1 MPNTSPT
8 DLCANT
14 PTLTIHDN
22 RGLAIRTLAYNR
34 RSHNETVDELISR
47 NRYNAS
53 GQLIASRDPRLEVDN
68 FRYQYSLSGVPLR
81 TDSVDSGSTLQLAD
95 SAGRTVLTR
104 DAHHTR
110 RWVEYETGEHSLGRP
125 LSYREQAKGG
135 LKTVTDRFFYGE
147 NSEQDKGCNLNGQ
160 CVRHYDSAGLQAL
173 ISQSIIDVPL
183 QQQRRLL
190 TETKGAVDWF
200 GEKENW
206 GARLSESPFVSH
218 CTTNALG
225 QLITQTDAKGHIQRM
240 AYNRAGQLIGSWLTV
255 KNGVEQPIVYS
266 LTYSAAGQKLREES
280 GNGVITEYRYE
291 PQTQRLIGIK
301 TTRPAK
307 KDRPTR
313 LQDLRYDYD
322 PVGNILAIHNDAE
335 ATRFYRNQK
344 IVPETTYRYDAL
356 YQLIEATG
364 READTNGIQNSQLP
378 TLASL
383 NDSNQFVNYTRHY
396 HYDRAGNLLKIQHTG
411 ASQYSTYIT
420 VSDSSNHGI
429 QQQDGITA
437 HDVRSQFD
445 TAGNQRQLQPGQL
458 LHWNS
463 RNQLQQVEPV
473 PRNDGISDSE
483 NYLYDGSG
491 SRVVKI
497 SLHKTHNAI
506 QTRSV
511 IYLAGLELRS
521 QYNGNNLTEDFQV
534 MTVGAAGRAQVRVL
548 HWERGQPVDIVNDQL
563 RYSFDNHLGSALI
576 ELDSDGDIISQEE
589 YYPFG
594 GTAVLASRNTVEAK
608 YKTVRYSGKERDT
621 TGLYYYGYRYYQP
634 WLGRWLSADPAG
646 TIDGL
651 NLYRMVRNNPI
662 RLRDN
667 NGLLTEEQIDMY
679 VNLLSNIGLKN
690 DDELKSELL
699 RYGLSEE
706 EQDQIYL
713 NMPMFTQS
721 GSSSSSATSFSENS
735 SSSGST
741 QSADSGYLSPV
752 RNYHFFEDINLVTM
766 HRPYPTEKV
775 SSEEII
781 SAAAELKEASPI
793 EILIGLDLTSENLHS
808 YKSALAD
815 EGIDYITKEKYEI
828 KDFFEE
834 GDLSTEQ
841 IDLTVNEILTLQ
853 ESAIV
858 GVHCGAGNG
867 RSGIIA
873 SALAINKLYATNE
886 VSNFDATHP
895 LGGTMFGNTD
905 TYQVDIVTASAVGI
919 IRKTNPQ
926 AVERNEDVSALYDY
940 SYLLYTRQH
949 STSL

>member
-1 MPNTSPT
+1 
-8 DLCANT
+8 
-14 PTLTIHDN
+14 
-22 RGLAIRTLAYNR
+22 
-34 RSHNETVDELISR
+34 
-47 NRYNAS
+47 
-53 GQLIASRDPRLEVDN
+53 
-68 FRYQYSLSGVPLR
+68 
-81 TDSVDSGSTLQLAD
+81 
-95 SAGRTVLTR
+95 
-104 DAHHTR
+104 
-110 RWVEYETGEHSLGRP
+110 
-125 LSYREQAKGG
+125 
-135 LKTVTDRFFYGE
+135 VTDRFFYAT
-147 NSEQDKGCNLNGQ
+147 NSEQDKNCNLNGQ

-173 ISQSIIDVPL
+173 ISQSIIGVPL

-190 TETKGAVDWF
+190 TNPKGPVDWF

-206 GARLSESPFVSH
+206 GARLSEQPFVSH
-218 CTTNALG
+218 STTDALG
-225 QLITQTDAKGHIQRM
+225 QLLTQTDAKGHIQRM
-240 AYNRAGQLIGSWLTV
+240 AYNRAGQLIGSWLTI
-255 KNGVEQPIVYS
+255 KNSAEQVILRS

-378 TLASL
+378 ALASL
-383 NDSNQFVNYTRHY
+383 NDSNQFVNYTRSY

-411 ASQYSTYIT
+411 ASQYSTHIT

-429 QQQDGITA
+429 QQQEGITA
-437 HDVRSQFD
+437 RDIRSQFD
-445 TAGNQRQLQPGQL
+445 AAGNQQQLQPGQPL
-458 LHWNS
+458 RWNS

-483 NYLYDGSG
+483 SYLYDGSG
-491 SRVVKI
+491 RRVAKI

-511 IYLAGLELRS
+511 IYLAGLELRG
-521 QYNGNNLTEDFQV
+521 QHNDNNLTESFQV
-534 MTVGAAGRAQVRVL
+534 ITVGAAGRAQVRVL
-548 HWERGQPVDIVNDQL
+548 HWESGQPVDIVNDQL

-608 YKTVRYSGKERDT
+608 YKTVRYSGKERDA

-662 RLRDN
+662 RWRDN
-667 NGLLTEEQIDMY
+667 NGLLTEEQINMY
-679 VNLLSNIGLKN
+679 VNLFSNIGLKN

-699 RYGLSEE
+699 KYGLSEE
-706 EQDQIYL
+706 EQNQIYL
-713 NMPMFTQS
+713 NMLRPMQS
-721 GSSSSSATSFSENS
+721 GSSSSLFSFPSESS

-741 QSADSGYLSPV
+741 QSVDSGYLSPV
-752 RNYHFFEDINLVTM
+752 RNYHFFEDIKLATM
-766 HRPYPTEKV
+766 HRPYPKKQA
-775 SSEEII
+775 SSDTITY
-781 SAAAELKEASPI
+781 SAEDLTEASPI
-793 EILIGLDLTSENLHS
+793 KILIGLDLTSKNTQP
-808 YKSALAD
+808 YKSALA
-815 EGIDYITKEKYEI
+815 EKGIKYITKEKYEI
-828 KDFFEE
+828 TDFFEE
-834 GDLSTEQ
+834 GGLSTEQ
-841 IDLTVNEILTLQ
+841 IDLTVNKILKLQ
-853 ESAIV
+853 KKDLV
-858 GVHCGAGNG
+858 GIHCGAGNG
-867 RSGIIA
+867 RSGVIA
-873 SALAINKLYATNE
+873 SALSINKQYTTDKIN
-886 VSNFDATHP
+886 SFDVTHS
-895 LGGTMFGNTD
+895 LRGSILKDTQ
-905 TYQVDIVTASAVGI
+905 TYQVDTVTAKAVGI
-919 IRKTNPQ
+919 IREINPK
-926 AVERNEDVSALYDY
+926 AVERNQDVISLYRY
-940 SYLLYTRQH
+940 SHFLYTRKH
-949 STSL
+949 TTSL

>member
-14 PTLTIHDN
+14 PTLAIHDN

-34 RSHNETVDELISR
+34 RDHNEIIGELISR

-125 LSYREQAKGG
+125 LSYREQAKDG

-190 TETKGAVDWF
+190 TETKGPVDWF

-206 GARLSESPFVSH
+206 GVRLSESPFVSR

-378 TLASL
+378 ALALL

-429 QQQDGITA
+429 QQQ
-437 HDVRSQFD
+437 
-445 TAGNQRQLQPGQL
+445 LQPGQPL
-458 LHWNS
+458 RWNS

-483 NYLYDGSG
+483 SYLYDGSG
-491 SRVVKI
+491 RRVAKI

-511 IYLAGLELRS
+511 IYLAGLELRGQS
-521 QYNGNNLTEDFQV
+521 NDNNLTESFQV
-534 MTVGAAGRAQVRVL
+534 ITVGAAGRAQVRVL
-548 HWERGQPVDIVNDQL
+548 HWESGQPVDIVNDQL

-608 YKTVRYSGKERDT
+608 YKTVRYSGKERDAS
-621 TGLYYYGYRYYQP
+621 GLYYYGYRYYQP

-662 RLRDN
+662 RWRDN
-667 NGLLTEEQIDMY
+667 NGLLTEDEIDLY
-679 VNLLSNIGLKN
+679 VHLLNNIGLQT

-699 RYGLSEE
+699 KYGLSKE
-706 EQDQIYL
+706 EQNQIYL
-713 NMPMFTQS
+713 NMLESMGS
-721 GSSSSSATSFSENS
+721 GSSSSSLSENS
-735 SSSGST
+735 SSSGRT
-741 QSADSGYLSPV
+741 ERAYFTIV
-752 RNYHFFEDINLVTM
+752 KNYHFFEDINLATM
-766 HRPYPTEKV
+766 HRPYPKKPV
-775 SSEEII
+775 SSDTITY
-781 SAAAELKEASPI
+781 SAEDLTEASPI
-793 EILIGLDLTSENLHS
+793 KILIGLDLTSENTQ
-808 YKSALAD
+808 KF
-815 EGIDYITKEKYEI
+815 IDYITKKEYEI
-828 KDFFEE
+828 KDFFAE
-834 GDLSTEQ
+834 GELSNEK
-841 IDLTVNEILTLQ
+841 IDLIVNEILKLQ
-853 ESAIV
+853 KKALV
-858 GVHCGAGNG
+858 GVHCGFGHG
-867 RSGIIA
+867 RSGVIA
-873 SALAINKLYATNE
+873 SALSISKQYTTDEIN
-886 VSNFDATHP
+886 SFDVTHS
-895 LGGTMFGNTD
+895 LRGSMLEKTQ
-905 TYQVDIVTASAVGI
+905 TYQVDTVTAKAVGI
-919 IRKTNPQ
+919 IRKINPE
-926 AVERNEDVSALYDY
+926 AVERNQDVIALHSY
-940 SYLLYTRQH
+940 SHFLYTRKH
-949 STSL
+949 TTSL

>member
-1 MPNTSPT
+1 MSQYFIPSLT
-8 DLCANT
+8 ANT
-14 PTLTIHDN
+14 PSIAVHDN

-34 RSHNETVDELISR
+34 RSHDETVDELSSR

-95 SAGRTVLTR
+95 SAGRTVLTL

-110 RWVEYETGEHSLGRP
+110 RWVEYETGEHSLDRP

-147 NSEQDKGCNLNGQ
+147 NSEQDKGCNLNGT

-173 ISQSIIDVPL
+173 ISQSIIGIPL

-190 TETKGAVDWF
+190 TDTKGPVDWF

-206 GARLSESPFVSH
+206 GTRLSESPFVSH
-218 CTTNALG
+218 STTNALG

-291 PQTQRLIGIK
+291 PQTQRLIAIK

-307 KDRPTR
+307 KDRPTL

-383 NDSNQFVNYTRHY
+383 NDSNQFVNYTRRY

-411 ASQYSTYIT
+411 ASQYSTHIT

-437 HDVRSQFD
+437 RDIRSQFD
-445 TAGNQRQLQPGQL
+445 AAGNQRQLQPGQPL
-458 LHWNS
+458 RWNS

-483 NYLYDGSG
+483 SYLYDGSG

-548 HWERGQPVDIVNDQL
+548 HWERGQPADIVNDQL
-563 RYSFDNHLGSALI
+563 RYSFDNHIGSALI

-594 GTAVLASRNTVEAK
+594 GTAVLASRNTMEAK

-662 RLRDN
+662 KLVDRDGLQPDKIIGLENYAEYLEETIEDESEFLEIAQGIGAAFLDASLILPEAIARLRDES
-667 NGLLTEEQIDMY
+667 LA
-679 VNLLSNIGLKN
+679 
-690 DDELKSELL
+690 DE
-699 RYGLSEE
+699 
-706 EQDQIYL
+706 
-713 NMPMFTQS
+713 N
-721 GSSSSSATSFSENS
+721 
-735 SSSGST
+735 
-741 QSADSGYLSPV
+741 
-752 RNYHFFEDINLVTM
+752 
-766 HRPYPTEKV
+766 
-775 SSEEII
+775 
-781 SAAAELKEASPI
+781 
-793 EILIGLDLTSENLHS
+793 EILIRKFLPDQEVDFSRIKDELLDRFDNMEDMINEVIENRNTKIIFDLKSNTNSIAYVNYKDELHRINVTNLFIKNVGTVSNIHAILHELSHMELPTRRVTKDYYYISEFSTEEIFPDTEDFLSIAQESFENYHIIMRTALDKNMDESPSSMLTRELYDTSDDISIALENADHIAIL
-808 YKSALAD
+808 ALA
-815 EGIDYITKEKYEI
+815 
-828 KDFFEE
+828 
-834 GDLSTEQ
+834 L
-841 IDLTVNEILTLQ
+841 
-853 ESAIV
+853 
-858 GVHCGAGNG
+858 G
-867 RSGIIA
+867 RSEI
-873 SALAINKLYATNE
+873 
-886 VSNFDATHP
+886 
-895 LGGTMFGNTD
+895 
-905 TYQVDIVTASAVGI
+905 
-919 IRKTNPQ
+919 
-926 AVERNEDVSALYDY
+926 
-940 SYLLYTRQH
+940 QH
-949 STSL
+949 SQYAL

>member
-1 MPNTSPT
+1 
-8 DLCANT
+8 
-14 PTLTIHDN
+14 
-22 RGLAIRTLAYNR
+22 
-34 RSHNETVDELISR
+34 
-47 NRYNAS
+47 
-53 GQLIASRDPRLEVDN
+53 
-68 FRYQYSLSGVPLR
+68 
-81 TDSVDSGSTLQLAD
+81 
-95 SAGRTVLTR
+95 
-104 DAHHTR
+104 
-110 RWVEYETGEHSLGRP
+110 
-125 LSYREQAKGG
+125 
-135 LKTVTDRFFYGE
+135 
-147 NSEQDKGCNLNGQ
+147 
-160 CVRHYDSAGLQAL
+160 
-173 ISQSIIDVPL
+173 
-183 QQQRRLL
+183 
-190 TETKGAVDWF
+190 
-200 GEKENW
+200 
-206 GARLSESPFVSH
+206 
-218 CTTNALG
+218 
-225 QLITQTDAKGHIQRM
+225 
-240 AYNRAGQLIGSWLTV
+240 LIGSWLTV
-255 KNGVEQPIVYS
+255 KNGMEQPIVYS

-445 TAGNQRQLQPGQL
+445 AAGNQRQLQPGQL

-548 HWERGQPVDIVNDQL
+548 HWERGQPADIVNDQL
-563 RYSFDNHLGSALI
+563 RYSFDNHIGSALI

-594 GTAVLASRNTVEAK
+594 GTAVLASRNTMEAK

-662 RLRDN
+662 KLVDRDGLQPDKIIGLENYAEYLEETIEDESEFLEIAQGIGAAFLDASLILPEAIARLRDES
-667 NGLLTEEQIDMY
+667 LA
-679 VNLLSNIGLKN
+679 
-690 DDELKSELL
+690 DE
-699 RYGLSEE
+699 
-706 EQDQIYL
+706 
-713 NMPMFTQS
+713 N
-721 GSSSSSATSFSENS
+721 
-735 SSSGST
+735 
-741 QSADSGYLSPV
+741 
-752 RNYHFFEDINLVTM
+752 
-766 HRPYPTEKV
+766 
-775 SSEEII
+775 
-781 SAAAELKEASPI
+781 
-793 EILIGLDLTSENLHS
+793 EILIRKFLPDQEVDFSRIKDELLDRFDNMEDMINEVIENRNTKIIFDLKSNTNSIAYVNYKDELHRINVTNLFIKNVGTVSNIHAILHELSHMELPTRRVTKDYYYISEFSTEEIFPDTEDFLSIAQESFENYHIIMRTALDKNMDESPSSMLTRELYDTSDDISIALENADHIAIL
-808 YKSALAD
+808 ALA
-815 EGIDYITKEKYEI
+815 
-828 KDFFEE
+828 
-834 GDLSTEQ
+834 L
-841 IDLTVNEILTLQ
+841 
-853 ESAIV
+853 
-858 GVHCGAGNG
+858 G
-867 RSGIIA
+867 RSEI
-873 SALAINKLYATNE
+873 
-886 VSNFDATHP
+886 
-895 LGGTMFGNTD
+895 
-905 TYQVDIVTASAVGI
+905 
-919 IRKTNPQ
+919 
-926 AVERNEDVSALYDY
+926 
-940 SYLLYTRQH
+940 QH
-949 STSL
+949 SQYAL

>member
-1 MPNTSPT
+1 
-8 DLCANT
+8 
-14 PTLTIHDN
+14 
-22 RGLAIRTLAYNR
+22 
-34 RSHNETVDELISR
+34 
-47 NRYNAS
+47 
-53 GQLIASRDPRLEVDN
+53 
-68 FRYQYSLSGVPLR
+68 
-81 TDSVDSGSTLQLAD
+81 
-95 SAGRTVLTR
+95 
-104 DAHHTR
+104 
-110 RWVEYETGEHSLGRP
+110 
-125 LSYREQAKGG
+125 
-135 LKTVTDRFFYGE
+135 VTDRFFYAT
-147 NSEQDKGCNLNGQ
+147 NSEQDKNCNLNGQ

-173 ISQSIIDVPL
+173 ISQSIIGVPL

-190 TETKGAVDWF
+190 TNPKGPVDWF

-206 GARLSESPFVSH
+206 GARLSEQPFVSH
-218 CTTNALG
+218 STTDALG
-225 QLITQTDAKGHIQRM
+225 QLLTQTDAKGHIQRM
-240 AYNRAGQLIGSWLTV
+240 AYNRAGQLIGSWLTI
-255 KNGVEQPIVYS
+255 KNSAEQVILRS

-378 TLASL
+378 ALASL
-383 NDSNQFVNYTRHY
+383 NDSNQFVNYTRSY

-411 ASQYSTYIT
+411 ASQYSTHIT

-429 QQQDGITA
+429 QQQDGIIA
-437 HDVRSQFD
+437 RDIRSQFD
-445 TAGNQRQLQPGQL
+445 AAGNQQQLQPGQPL
-458 LHWNS
+458 RWNS

-483 NYLYDGSG
+483 SYLYDGSG
-491 SRVVKI
+491 RRVAKI

-511 IYLAGLELRS
+511 IYLAGLELRG
-521 QYNGNNLTEDFQV
+521 QHNDNNLTESFQV
-534 MTVGAAGRAQVRVL
+534 ITVGAAGRAQVRVL
-548 HWERGQPVDIVNDQL
+548 HWESGQPVDIVNDQL

-608 YKTVRYSGKERDT
+608 YKTVRYSGKERDA

-662 RLRDN
+662 RWRDN
-667 NGLLTEEQIDMY
+667 NGLLTEEQINMY
-679 VNLLSNIGLKN
+679 VNLFSNIGLKN

-699 RYGLSEE
+699 KYGLSEE
-706 EQDQIYL
+706 EQNQIYL
-713 NMPMFTQS
+713 NMLRPMQS
-721 GSSSSSATSFSENS
+721 GSSSSLFSFPSESS

-741 QSADSGYLSPV
+741 QSVDSGYLSPV
-752 RNYHFFEDINLVTM
+752 RNYHFFEDIKLATM
-766 HRPYPTEKV
+766 HRPYPKKQA
-775 SSEEII
+775 SSDTITY
-781 SAAAELKEASPI
+781 SAEDLTEASPI
-793 EILIGLDLTSENLHS
+793 KILIGLDLTSKNTQP
-808 YKSALAD
+808 YKSALA
-815 EGIDYITKEKYEI
+815 EKGIKYITKEKYEI
-828 KDFFEE
+828 TDFFEE
-834 GDLSTEQ
+834 GGLSTEQ
-841 IDLTVNEILTLQ
+841 IDLTVNKILKLQ
-853 ESAIV
+853 KKDLV
-858 GVHCGAGNG
+858 GIHCGAGNG
-867 RSGIIA
+867 RSGVIA
-873 SALAINKLYATNE
+873 SALSINKQYTTDKIN
-886 VSNFDATHP
+886 SFDVTHS
-895 LGGTMFGNTD
+895 LRGSILKDTQ
-905 TYQVDIVTASAVGI
+905 TYQVDTVTAKAVGI
-919 IRKTNPQ
+919 IREINPK
-926 AVERNEDVSALYDY
+926 AVERNQDVISLYRY
-940 SYLLYTRQH
+940 SHFLYTRKH
-949 STSL
+949 TTSL

>member
-14 PTLTIHDN
+14 PALTIHDN

-34 RSHNETVDELISR
+34 RDHNETVDELISR
-47 NRYNAS
+47 NRYNVS

-95 SAGRTVLTR
+95 SAGRTVLTL

-110 RWVEYETGEHSLGRP
+110 RWGEYETGEHSLGRP

-135 LKTVTDRFFYGE
+135 LKTVTDRFFYAT
-147 NSEQDKGCNLNGQ
+147 NSEQDKNCNLNGQ

-173 ISQSIIDVPL
+173 ISQSIIGIPL

-190 TETKGAVDWF
+190 TNPKGPVDWP

-206 GARLSESPFVSH
+206 GARLSEQPFVSH
-218 CTTNALG
+218 STTDALG
-225 QLITQTDAKGHIQRM
+225 QLLTQTDAKGHIQRM
-240 AYNRAGQLIGSWLTV
+240 AYNRAGQLIGSWLTI
-255 KNGVEQPIVYS
+255 KNSAEQVILRS

-307 KDRPTR
+307 KDHPTR

-378 TLASL
+378 ALASL

-396 HYDRAGNLLKIQHTG
+396 HYDRSGNLLKIQHTG
-411 ASQYSTYIT
+411 ASQYSTHIT

-437 HDVRSQFD
+437 RDIRSQFD
-445 TAGNQRQLQPGQL
+445 AAGNQQQLQPGQPL
-458 LHWNS
+458 RWNS

-483 NYLYDGSG
+483 SYLYDGSG
-491 SRVVKI
+491 RRVAKI

-511 IYLAGLELRS
+511 IYLAGLELRGQS
-521 QYNGNNLTEDFQV
+521 NDNNLTESFQV
-534 MTVGAAGRAQVRVL
+534 ITVGAAGRAQVRVL
-548 HWERGQPVDIVNDQL
+548 HWESGQPVDIVNDQL

-634 WLGRWLSADPAG
+634 WLGRWLSADPAS

-651 NLYRMVRNNPI
+651 NLYRMVRNNPV
-662 RLRDN
+662 
-667 NGLLTEEQIDMY
+667 GLMDGD
-679 VNLLSNIGLKN
+679 GLQPHK
-690 DDELKSELL
+690 
-699 RYGLSEE
+699 GVAIPSEE
-706 EQDQIYL
+706 NDTEI
-713 NMPMFTQS
+713 NTQS
-721 GSSSSSATSFSENS
+721 FWGESSSVTLKKVTISPQY
-735 SSSGST
+735 
-741 QSADSGYLSPV
+741 QSKPIKTIEWGLGKDLSL
-752 RNYHFFEDINLVTM
+752 HTDAI
-766 HRPYPTEKV
+766 EK
-775 SSEEII
+775 SKILII
-781 SAAAELKEASPI
+781 SAHGGYTPWSKSIPAPEKTELVFLNPHKTYLDDPKITNSGNSKNWLATVSKKQVKNEKESK
-793 EILIGLDLTSENLHS
+793 ILE
-808 YKSALAD
+808 YKANS
-815 EGIDYITKEKYEI
+815 K
-828 KDFFEE
+828 
-834 GDLSTEQ
+834 
-841 IDLTVNEILTLQ
+841 
-853 ESAIV
+853 
-858 GVHCGAGNG
+858 
-867 RSGIIA
+867 
-873 SALAINKLYATNE
+873 
-886 VSNFDATHP
+886 
-895 LGGTMFGNTD
+895 
-905 TYQVDIVTASAVGI
+905 
-919 IRKTNPQ
+919 
-926 AVERNEDVSALYDY
+926 
-940 SYLLYTRQH
+940 
-949 STSL
+949 

>member
-1 MPNTSPT
+1 M
-8 DLCANT
+8 
-14 PTLTIHDN
+14 
-22 RGLAIRTLAYNR
+22 
-34 RSHNETVDELISR
+34 
-47 NRYNAS
+47 
-53 GQLIASRDPRLEVDN
+53 
-68 FRYQYSLSGVPLR
+68 
-81 TDSVDSGSTLQLAD
+81 
-95 SAGRTVLTR
+95 
-104 DAHHTR
+104 
-110 RWVEYETGEHSLGRP
+110 
-125 LSYREQAKGG
+125 
-135 LKTVTDRFFYGE
+135 
-147 NSEQDKGCNLNGQ
+147 
-160 CVRHYDSAGLQAL
+160 QAL
-173 ISQSIIDVPL
+173 ISQSIIGVPL

-190 TETKGAVDWF
+190 TNPKGPVDWF

-206 GARLSESPFVSH
+206 GARLSEQPFVSH
-218 CTTNALG
+218 STTDALG
-225 QLITQTDAKGHIQRM
+225 QLLTQTDAKGHIQRM
-240 AYNRAGQLIGSWLTV
+240 AYNRAGQLIGSWLTI
-255 KNGVEQPIVYS
+255 KNSAEQVILRS

-378 TLASL
+378 ALASL
-383 NDSNQFVNYTRHY
+383 NDSNQFVNYTRSY

-411 ASQYSTYIT
+411 ASQYSTHIT

-429 QQQDGITA
+429 QQQEGITA
-437 HDVRSQFD
+437 RDIRSQFD
-445 TAGNQRQLQPGQL
+445 AAGNQQQLQPGQPL
-458 LHWNS
+458 RWNS

-483 NYLYDGSG
+483 SYLYDGSG
-491 SRVVKI
+491 RRVAKI

-511 IYLAGLELRS
+511 IYLAGLELRG
-521 QYNGNNLTEDFQV
+521 QHNDNNLTESFQV
-534 MTVGAAGRAQVRVL
+534 ITVGAAGRAQVRVL
-548 HWERGQPVDIVNDQL
+548 HWESGQPVDIVNDQL

-608 YKTVRYSGKERDT
+608 YKTVRYSGKERDA

-662 RLRDN
+662 RWRDN
-667 NGLLTEEQIDMY
+667 NGLLTEEQINMY
-679 VNLLSNIGLKN
+679 VNLFSNIGLKN

-699 RYGLSEE
+699 KYGLSEE
-706 EQDQIYL
+706 EQNQIYL
-713 NMPMFTQS
+713 NMLRPMQS
-721 GSSSSSATSFSENS
+721 GSSSSLFSFPSESS

-741 QSADSGYLSPV
+741 QSVDSGYLSPV
-752 RNYHFFEDINLVTM
+752 RNYHFFEDIKLATM
-766 HRPYPTEKV
+766 HRPYPKKQA
-775 SSEEII
+775 SSDTITY
-781 SAAAELKEASPI
+781 SAEDLTEASPI
-793 EILIGLDLTSENLHS
+793 KILIGLDLTSKNTQP
-808 YKSALAD
+808 YKSALA
-815 EGIDYITKEKYEI
+815 EKGIKYITKEKYEI
-828 KDFFEE
+828 TDFFEE
-834 GDLSTEQ
+834 GGLSTEQ
-841 IDLTVNEILTLQ
+841 IDLTVNKILKLQ
-853 ESAIV
+853 KKDLV
-858 GVHCGAGNG
+858 GIHCGAGNG
-867 RSGIIA
+867 RSGVIA
-873 SALAINKLYATNE
+873 SALSINKQYTTDKIN
-886 VSNFDATHP
+886 SFDVTHS
-895 LGGTMFGNTD
+895 LRGSILKDTQ
-905 TYQVDIVTASAVGI
+905 TYQVDTVTAKAVGI
-919 IRKTNPQ
+919 IREINPK
-926 AVERNEDVSALYDY
+926 AVERNQDVISLYRY
-940 SYLLYTRQH
+940 SHFLYTRKH
-949 STSL
+949 TTSL

>member
-1 MPNTSPT
+1 MSQYFIPSLT
-8 DLCANT
+8 ANT
-14 PTLTIHDN
+14 PSIAVHDN

-34 RSHNETVDELISR
+34 RSHDETVDELSSR

-95 SAGRTVLTR
+95 SAGRTVLTL

-110 RWVEYETGEHSLGRP
+110 RWVEYETGEHSLDRP

-147 NSEQDKGCNLNGQ
+147 NSEQDKGCNLNGT

-173 ISQSIIDVPL
+173 ISQSIIGIPL

-190 TETKGAVDWF
+190 TDTKGPVDWF

-206 GARLSESPFVSH
+206 GTRLSESPFVSH
-218 CTTNALG
+218 STTNALG

-291 PQTQRLIGIK
+291 PQTQRLIAIK

-307 KDRPTR
+307 KDRPTL

-378 TLASL
+378 ALALL

-445 TAGNQRQLQPGQL
+445 AAGNQRQLQPGQL

-548 HWERGQPVDIVNDQL
+548 HWERGQPADIVNDQL
-563 RYSFDNHLGSALI
+563 RYSFDNHIGSALI

-594 GTAVLASRNTVEAK
+594 GTAVLASRNTMEAK

-662 RLRDN
+662 KLVDRDGLQPDKIIGLENYAEYLEETIEDESEFLEIAQGIGAAFLDASLILPEAIARLRDES
-667 NGLLTEEQIDMY
+667 LA
-679 VNLLSNIGLKN
+679 
-690 DDELKSELL
+690 DE
-699 RYGLSEE
+699 
-706 EQDQIYL
+706 
-713 NMPMFTQS
+713 N
-721 GSSSSSATSFSENS
+721 
-735 SSSGST
+735 
-741 QSADSGYLSPV
+741 
-752 RNYHFFEDINLVTM
+752 
-766 HRPYPTEKV
+766 
-775 SSEEII
+775 
-781 SAAAELKEASPI
+781 
-793 EILIGLDLTSENLHS
+793 EILIRKFLPDQEVDFSRIKDELLDRFDNMEDMINEVIENRNTKIIFDLKSNTNSIAYVNYKDELHRINVTNLFIKNVGTVSNIHAILHELSHMELPTRRVTKDYYYISEFSTEEIFPDTEDFLSIAQESFENYHIIMRTALDKNMDESPSSMLTRELYDTSDDISIALENADHIAIL
-808 YKSALAD
+808 ALA
-815 EGIDYITKEKYEI
+815 
-828 KDFFEE
+828 
-834 GDLSTEQ
+834 L
-841 IDLTVNEILTLQ
+841 
-853 ESAIV
+853 
-858 GVHCGAGNG
+858 G
-867 RSGIIA
+867 RSEI
-873 SALAINKLYATNE
+873 
-886 VSNFDATHP
+886 
-895 LGGTMFGNTD
+895 
-905 TYQVDIVTASAVGI
+905 
-919 IRKTNPQ
+919 
-926 AVERNEDVSALYDY
+926 
-940 SYLLYTRQH
+940 QH
-949 STSL
+949 SQYAL

>member
-8 DLCANT
+8 DLCTNT
-14 PTLTIHDN
+14 PSITIHDN
-22 RGLAIRTLAYNR
+22 RGGAIIALAYNR
-34 RSHNETVDELISR
+34 TDTHQTPEQLINC

-190 TETKGAVDWF
+190 TETKGPVDWF

-378 TLASL
+378 ALALL
-383 NDSNQFVNYTRHY
+383 NDSNQLVNYTRHY

-445 TAGNQRQLQPGQL
+445 AAGNQRQLQPGQL

-483 NYLYDGSG
+483 SYLYDGSG

-563 RYSFDNHLGSALI
+563 RYSFDNHIGSALI

-651 NLYRMVRNNPI
+651 NLYRMVRNNPVG
-662 RLRDN
+662 LNDS
-667 NGLLTEEQIDMY
+667 NGLTGINLQDEFNKLS
-679 VNLLSNIGLKN
+679 VNGVIAPMTGGAIFN
-690 DDELKSELL
+690 DSWTNLEYEVAVSSFNLYLEARETGAARDWLRNMPKELK
-699 RYGLSEE
+699 LSKQAKHNWKHAKKGSAFSGMIDARNKE
-706 EQDQIYL
+706 IYL
-713 NMPMFTQS
+713 IP
-721 GSSSSSATSFSENS
+721 ATSRNASKGGAGQIPWEYNELKKQWFYRDKHLAKNNEKPYSNKKLRNLDHGRAAFYLEGEGKPASYKKSAFENWMETQTVSSNWLGFFVHSDSDGKIKLNFKSAQLNSPNIILPKYKAEEIFSDKEDMSGLNVSINDNS
-735 SSSGST
+735 SNLNEQKEYISQLPNNIKEMVKT
-741 QSADSGYLSPV
+741 AMHELS
-752 RNYHFFEDINLVTM
+752 FS
-766 HRPYPTEKV
+766 K
-775 SSEEII
+775 
-781 SAAAELKEASPI
+781 
-793 EILIGLDLTSENLHS
+793 
-808 YKSALAD
+808 
-815 EGIDYITKEKYEI
+815 
-828 KDFFEE
+828 
-834 GDLSTEQ
+834 
-841 IDLTVNEILTLQ
+841 
-853 ESAIV
+853 
-858 GVHCGAGNG
+858 
-867 RSGIIA
+867 
-873 SALAINKLYATNE
+873 
-886 VSNFDATHP
+886 
-895 LGGTMFGNTD
+895 
-905 TYQVDIVTASAVGI
+905 
-919 IRKTNPQ
+919 KTN
-926 AVERNEDVSALYDY
+926 
-940 SYLLYTRQH
+940 
-949 STSL
+949 TSKFYM

>member
-14 PTLTIHDN
+14 PSITIHDN
-22 RGLAIRTLAYNR
+22 RGFAIIALAYNR
-34 RSHNETVDELISR
+34 TDTHQTPEQLINC
-47 NRYNAS
+47 NRYNAF

-95 SAGRTVLTR
+95 SAGRTVLSQ
-104 DAHHTR
+104 DAHHTH

-125 LSYREQAKGG
+125 LSYSEQANGG

-147 NSEQDKGCNLNGQ
+147 NSEQDKSGNLNGQ
-160 CVRHYDSAGLQAL
+160 CVRHYDSAGLRAL
-173 ISQSIIDVPL
+173 ISQSIIGVPL

-190 TETKGAVDWF
+190 TDIKGPVDWF

-206 GARLSESPFVSH
+206 GVRLNEQPFVSYS
-218 CTTNALG
+218 TTDALG

-255 KNGVEQPIVYS
+255 KNGAEQVILRS

-307 KDRPTR
+307 KDRPPL

-378 TLASL
+378 ALALL
-383 NDSNQFVNYTRHY
+383 NDSNQFVNYTRRY

-411 ASQYSTYIT
+411 ASQYSTHIT

-437 HDVRSQFD
+437 RDIRSQFD
-445 TAGNQRQLQPGQL
+445 AAGNQQQLQPGQPL
-458 LHWNS
+458 RWNS

-483 NYLYDGSG
+483 SYLYDGGG
-491 SRVVKI
+491 SRVVKT

-534 MTVGAAGRAQVRVL
+534 ITVGAAGRAQVRVL
-548 HWERGQPVDIVNDQL
+548 HWESGQPVDIVNDQL
-563 RYSFDNHLGSALI
+563 RYSFDNHIGSALI

-608 YKTVRYSGKERDT
+608 YKTVRYSGKERDA

-713 NMPMFTQS
+713 NMPMFTQP
-721 GSSSSSATSFSENS
+721 GSSSSSATSLSENS

-766 HRPYPTEKV
+766 HRPYPKEKV

-781 SAAAELKEASPI
+781 SAAAELKEVSPI
-793 EILIGLDLTSENLHS
+793 DTLISLDLTSENLQS
-808 YKSALAD
+808 YQSALAD

-841 IDLTVNEILTLQ
+841 IDLTVNKILTLQ

-886 VSNFDATHP
+886 VSSFDATHS
-895 LGGTMFGNTD
+895 LGGTMHLKTD

-919 IRKTNPQ
+919 IRKINPK
-926 AVERNEDVSALYDY
+926 AVERDEDVSVLYDY